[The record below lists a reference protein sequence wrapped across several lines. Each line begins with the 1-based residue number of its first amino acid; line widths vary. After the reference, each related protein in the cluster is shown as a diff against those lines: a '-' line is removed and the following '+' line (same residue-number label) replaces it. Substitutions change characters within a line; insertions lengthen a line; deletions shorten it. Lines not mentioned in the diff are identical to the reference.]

1 MCVCPSAPVISLQ
14 TAHSVMDLVLQVILK
29 LRDIPI
35 NVRHELIDVQL
46 TIQLIAALQKVENSV
61 VLKQFN

>member
-1 MCVCPSAPVISLQ
+1 
-14 TAHSVMDLVLQVILK
+14 MDLVLQVILK